1 MPVRLDTAGSST
13 YAVFPLVL
21 CSEAYL
27 SACLGSS
34 AYSSVTNGTNSIH
47 HAPPFGSA
55 SYPSPARMSTVSDGP
70 QQNGDFYPISPTS
83 SASQQPPVNFSQA
96 PSMTVPSFHRNLDE
110 QRQDQSESRRSSIDS
125 RMNHGIGSLAL
136 NQTSP
141 YHSTN
146 ASQSSIVS
154 TMQRDR
160 DMSGGYISH
169 VNGHRGPRFPPSSPL
184 GRRGRRSFPPGRTA
198 PAISSNPRS
207 EIYNAEAPTAGMA
220 YAFPDPGAP
229 AAHGSRTNELARRE
243 SRADS
248 IASSMFTL
256 DSVHESR
263 LPQGQH
269 GLSPLLSSCYCAD

>member
-1 MPVRLDTAGSST
+1 
-13 YAVFPLVL
+13 
-21 CSEAYL
+21 
-27 SACLGSS
+27 
-34 AYSSVTNGTNSIH
+34 
-47 HAPPFGSA
+47 
-55 SYPSPARMSTVSDGP
+55 
-70 QQNGDFYPISPTS
+70 
-83 SASQQPPVNFSQA
+83 
-96 PSMTVPSFHRNLDE
+96 MTVPSIHRNFDD
-110 QRQDQSESRRSSIDS
+110 QRQDPSESRRSSLDS

-160 DMSGGYISH
+160 NMSGDYISH
-169 VNGHRGPRFPPSSPL
+169 VNEHRGPRFPPSSPL
-184 GRRGRRSFPPGRTA
+184 GGRRGRGSFPPGRTA

-229 AAHGSRTNELARRE
+229 AASDSRTNSLARRE

-269 GLSPLLSSCYCAD
+269 GWSLFSLTQPRND